1 MRKRRVLA
9 LLLALSLVV
18 SGNGMTVLAA
28 EQGAEMPV
36 SQEEIKPEK
45 TTETGEQEE
54 KPSDGK
60 EAEQPDQGETSGGEE
75 NKIPVEGEDKTPTE
89 GENPENGEKPA
100 ESGSEEP
107 KDEDGEQGGDK
118 IPVEDEKSEEP
129 EKPET
134 PTEQEPAEQTPVEE
148 PEKEAEPEEPE
159 VMIPEAK
166 PYVSRMVTFTDD
178 IGMHVTYDANASTQY
193 IYKITDGVLTD
204 VVTEKEKVDEKGE
217 PIVGEDGKPEMV
229 EEKVAFQGNV
239 ELKQPEEGEPYT
251 SIAAGVFGGNTDI
264 TYVKLPAGVTTV
276 AADSFKGCTNLK
288 SVYLPSTVNK
298 IEAGAFEGCTAMT
311 QIAVPKAVTAIGD
324 NAFRGDARLH
334 LVYIKDVDYS
344 ELVTIGAG
352 AFEGCAVL
360 SEFCAD
366 THFAIPNKV
375 KSIGASAFKG
385 CKAIRTVDFKDTK
398 LEELGISAFEGC
410 TKLESLSMGT
420 KLSLISKRA
429 FADCGALASVTF
441 PVVGDVN
448 CTIDEYAFSGCYNV
462 KQLFLPQFVNRVN
475 ANAFQNCTKL
485 TRVEIRCDIIELVKE
500 SFPLENNG
508 LVIVAT
514 PGSKGDDYAAKY
526 AKRADKEQLYT
537 YRVEDIDGNPREGG
551 KFPGGTL
558 WVGTADKNKYE
569 ENINTLNK
577 GKGVKSDA
585 TKYYVYQTTKEGYTF
600 IADSLKCNGQPMRR
614 ENGKYYFTMPEGGAV
629 ITAEF
634 RENTLDKIKGQKVA
648 VEFSAGVPLQ
658 NGKQDDYGYLGVEL
672 KLGQTTRLFVLDEDG
687 EAIPASKLE
696 LNSQKKEVVT
706 IDSRGII
713 TATGTGSGESA
724 SAAIEIRVVGG
735 DGKEIVFTRT
745 INVRTA
751 EAKSIIL
758 KASGYRESQVDM
770 DTRESGIQIAS
781 INKNF
786 VKAND
791 LKFTLKASVY
801 DGEDAIGKKLQWTS
815 SDSRVAALASS
826 STEAKNPSNEVV
838 VKKNCEG
845 EATITVTANNAEG
858 AEKDKIVQK
867 FVIRVY
873 QEGYRLANS
882 SVTINPIETN
892 GGTVELLSTSGMG
905 IGDASIKLYEEESTS
920 NTRFTVTEAE
930 QTGRSESSYK
940 KFYIK
945 PDTSNIKNGT
955 YKVRV
960 GVNGARNEDDFLP
973 LTITVKRTVPT
984 PTIKFNSKKTKFN
997 LFYKN
1002 GGYDADGNQTVVTT
1016 EITKLGDAKIEKVA
1030 LEPLTQKED
1039 DRLFTENFEV
1049 DNMLSDLSEGKVIIR
1064 RKAGNLKYTSQKKAA
1079 VTGYLTIY
1087 YEGFED
1093 SAAKKMKVTMPTCS
1107 TAPSYAL
1114 RVTKATYRLGCG
1126 TQEELL
1132 ELYDKKSKT
1141 KEKVVLDEEYTVT
1154 EEQQDIVLNKDPEI
1168 KDGAIALNFQPEKG
1182 KFKLVLRNK
1191 NWDLD
1196 KNGKERTCNLTY
1208 TVNVSSAKPTVKAD
1222 KSTVSLNLN
1231 YPEAEAAFTLTSNQR
1246 GLNIEENQTF
1256 LPVATKSNAG
1266 EIGKLEVTY
1275 KNGEGKVKIT
1285 DKSLRTGTYKF
1296 ECNPQADWPDLK
1308 KATLAI
1314 KVVNTKPTVKLG
1326 KGSMQLNLAAFKN
1339 NNNAVVSVEDPTLRY
1354 GELAQRSFKV
1364 SGIPDGYTLA
1374 DVGTG
1379 SQNTTVTC
1387 KSRPGLESQFDF
1399 RVTPADSE
1407 KKIDNILSV
1416 SLKSGSVTKGTYSF
1430 IVTPAYQKEGMTTV
1444 YAKPVTVSVKV
1455 YSSDDISLALKASG
1469 KINLLNREGEAN
1481 TKNGI
1486 IYTPSLK
1493 NLKGDITDV
1502 RIYDG
1507 GSLEKESDYF
1517 DIEMITEGKNE
1528 GKFYVTPK
1536 KTVKKPEVPETP
1548 GTENM
1553 PEVQTAEQPV
1563 EYEYAALEYNKSY
1576 PVRIWV
1582 KVNGY
1587 AGKSADKNGVVS
1599 KTIQIKASQVLPKPT
1614 LNKTALDVYLSTKDY
1629 DATFTVTP
1637 KKGSVGAVEKVYFG
1651 EKDEK
1656 ALESFELI
1664 QEMQKDGSLKVIVH
1678 LKEGVEY
1685 PNGSENDVKM
1695 YVKYK
1700 GQGEKTPETATAFT
1714 MKIKVN

>member
-18 SGNGMTVLAA
+18 SGNGMTVLAE
-28 EQGAEMPV
+28 EQGADMPVSV
-36 SQEEIKPEK
+36 SQEEIEPEK
-45 TTETGEQEE
+45 TTETGEQAD
-54 KPSDGK
+54 KPSDGEGAK
-60 EAEQPDQGETSGGEE
+60 QPDLGDPSGGEE
-75 NKIPVEGEDKTPTE
+75 NKTPVEGEDKKPTE
-89 GENPENGEKPA
+89 GENPGNSENPA
-100 ESGSEEP
+100 EQTKG
-107 KDEDGEQGGDK
+107 DNDEQGGDQM
-118 IPVEDEKSEEP
+118 PVEDKKPEES

-134 PTEQEPAEQTPVEE
+134 PAAQGPAEKTPAKE
-148 PEKEAEPEEPE
+148 PEKKPELEVPE
-159 VMIPEAK
+159 VK

-193 IYKITDGVLTD
+193 IYKVESGVLKAVTTKGTGQD
-204 VVTEKEKVDEKGE
+204 VSGNTIETEE
-217 PIVGEDGKPEMV
+217 PVKFE
-229 EEKVAFQGNV
+229 GNV

-251 SIAAGVFGGNTDI
+251 SIAADVFGGNTNI
-264 TYVKLPAGVTTV
+264 TYVKLPSGVTTV

-324 NAFRGDARLH
+324 NAFKGDARLH

-398 LEELGISAFEGC
+398 LEALGASAFEGC
-410 TKLESLSMGT
+410 KKLESLSMGT
-420 KLSLISKRA
+420 KLPLISQKA
-429 FADCGALASVTF
+429 FADCTALEAVTF
-441 PVVGDVN
+441 PVVGGVN
-448 CTIDEYAFSGCYNV
+448 CTIDEYAFSGCYNL
-462 KQLFLPQFVNRVN
+462 KQLVLPQFVNKVN
-475 ANAFQNCTKL
+475 ANAFQGCTKL
-485 TRVEIRCDIIELVKE
+485 TRVEIRCDGIELVE
-500 SFPLENNG
+500 SSFPIENKG

-514 PGSKGDDYAAKY
+514 LGSNGYEYAMEHGKQ
-526 AKRADKEQLYT
+526 ADKESFYT
-537 YRVEDIDGNPREGG
+537 YTVEDIDGTAVKDG

-558 WVGTADKNKYE
+558 WVGTADKNRYE

-577 GKGVKSDA
+577 GKGVKSDD
-585 TKYYVYQTTKEGYTF
+585 TKYYVYQTTKEDYTF
-600 IADSLKCNGQPMRR
+600 ITDSLRCNGQPMQR

-634 RENTLDKIKGQKVA
+634 RANSLDKIKGQKVS
-648 VEFSAGVPLQ
+648 VEFSAGVPIQ

-687 EAIPASKLE
+687 EAIPASKLK
-696 LNSQKKEVVT
+696 LTSQKKDVVT
-706 IDSRGII
+706 IDSKGII
-713 TATGTGSGESA
+713 TAAGTGSGESA
-724 SAAIEIRVVGG
+724 SAAIEIKAVGG

-745 INVRTA
+745 ISVKTA

-758 KASGYRESQVDM
+758 KASDYKESQVKIE
-770 DTRESGIQIAS
+770 TRESGIQTAS
-781 INKNF
+781 IKKNF
-786 VKAND
+786 VKADD
-791 LKFTLKASVY
+791 LKFTLKANVY
-801 DGEDAIGKKLQWTS
+801 DGEDAIGKKLTWTS
-815 SDSRVAALASS
+815 SDSRVAALKSS
-826 STEAKNPSNEVV
+826 STEAKDPSNEVA

-873 QEGYRLANS
+873 QEGYKLTSS
-882 SVTINPIETN
+882 SVTVNPNEIN

-905 IGDASIKLYEEESTS
+905 IGDASIKLYEENSTS
-920 NTRFTVTEAE
+920 NTRFTVAGAE
-930 QTGRSESSYK
+930 QTGRSGSSYK

-960 GVNGARNEDDFLP
+960 GVNGTRNEDDFLP

-1016 EITKLGDAKIEKVA
+1016 EITKLGDAKIGRVA
-1030 LEPLTQKED
+1030 LEPLTQKD
-1039 DRLFTENFEV
+1039 DDKLFAENFEV
-1049 DNMLSDLSEGKVIIR
+1049 DNTLSDLSEGKVIIK
-1064 RKAGNLKYTSQKKAA
+1064 RKDGNLKYTSQKKPA
-1079 VTGYLTIY
+1079 VTGYLAIY

-1114 RVTKATYRLGCG
+1114 RETKATYRLGCG
-1126 TQEELL
+1126 TQEERL
-1132 ELYDKKSKT
+1132 EIYDKKSKT
-1141 KEKVVLDEEYTVT
+1141 KEKVVLNEEYTVT
-1154 EEQQDIVLNKDPEI
+1154 EEQQDIVLEKDYPRI
-1168 KDGAIALNFQPEKG
+1168 DGGAVALRFTPEKG

-1196 KNGKERTCNLTY
+1196 KNGKERTFNLTY
-1208 TVNVSSAKPTVKAD
+1208 TVNVSNAKPTVKAD

-1231 YPEAEAAFTLTSNQR
+1231 YPEAEAAFTLISNQR
-1246 GLNIEENQTF
+1246 GLDVAESQTF

-1285 DKSLRTGTYKF
+1285 DKSLKKGTYKF

-1308 KATLAI
+1308 KATLTV
-1314 KVVNTKPTVKLG
+1314 KVVDTKPAVKLG

-1339 NNNAVVSVEDPTLRY
+1339 NNSAIVSVEDQTLRY
-1354 GELAQRSFKV
+1354 GELAQRSFQV

-1407 KKIDNILSV
+1407 KKIDNMLSV
-1416 SLKSGSVTKGTYSF
+1416 SLKSASVSKGTYSF
-1430 IVTPAYQKEGMTTV
+1430 VVTPAYLKEGMTTV

-1455 YSSDDISLALKASG
+1455 YSADDIGLTLKASG

-1517 DIEMITEGKNE
+1517 DIEMITEGKDK

-1548 GTENM
+1548 GTENA
-1553 PEVQTAEQPV
+1553 PTVQAAGQPV

-1582 KVNGY
+1582 KVDGY

-1599 KTIQIKASQVLPKPT
+1599 KTIQIKASQVLPKAT
-1614 LNKTALDVYLSTKDY
+1614 VSKTALDVYLSTKDY

-1637 KKGSVGAVEKVYFG
+1637 KTGSVGAVEKVYFG

-1664 QEMQKDGSLKVIVH
+1664 QEMQQDGSLKVIVH

-1714 MKIKVN
+1714 MKFKVN